1 MTGVTTHTLGPG
13 ETTTPAKIAALTGT
27 PKSHHN
33 YRKVTKEIRDAARG
47 PVGYRDTSGPDRGKP
62 HLYNVKVAN
71 AICKIRD
78 LPVRFKRGGK

>member
-1 MTGVTTHTLGPG
+1 MSGITTHTLGPG

-27 PKSHHN
+27 PEGHQD
-33 YRKVTKEIRDAARG
+33 YRKVTKAISDAARG
-47 PVGYRDTSGPDRGKP
+47 PVGYRDTSGSDFGEP

-71 AICKIRD
+71 AICKILE